1 MCQYTKNLYTI
12 GCVYFQQQRFREA
25 LTDFMSLA
33 SFQEQNLKEDMT
45 EEVGDAN
52 FYLGSNMV
60 LGKSYRQAA
69 TSIPYVHDRVDNFWS
84 DSLWRKNTV

>member
-12 GCVYFQQQRFREA
+12 GCVYFQQKRFREA

-33 SFQEQNLKEDMT
+33 SFQEKNLKDDIA

-52 FYLGSNMV
+52 LYLSSNMV
-60 LGKSYRQAA
+60 LGKSYRYMSSQVFL
-69 TSIPYVHDRVDNFWS
+69 TCMIV
-84 DSLWRKNTV
+84 